1 MKKIM
6 ITLGSVLLCLF
17 AVAQSESSGRI
28 FKPFKV
34 DVSAG
39 FALPLGG
46 EGTKVGGLFAVEPKY
61 AITDKFAL
69 GLRMELAS
77 MARVLTTNTG
87 NEITGEGQG
96 NGSFLLT
103 GDYLFNTNNFRP
115 FIGVGAGY
123 YSLASVDLE
132 SDYTNQTIPSA
143 SKFGFMIRGGFETK
157 HFRFG
162 IEYNGV
168 GSTDF
173 SENNNYIGFKIGGFF
188 GGGRIKK

>member
-1 MKKIM
+1 MKRII
-6 ITLGSVLLCLF
+6 ITISSALMCL
-17 AVAQSESSGRI
+17 AVVAQSDSSGRV

-46 EGTKVGGLFAVEPKY
+46 EGTKAGGLFAVEPKY
-61 AITDKFAL
+61 GITDKFVL
-69 GLRMELAS
+69 GLRMEIAS
-77 MARVLTTNTG
+77 MVRVLTTNTG

-103 GDYLFNTNNFRP
+103 GDFLFNTSNFRP
-115 FIGVGAGY
+115 FVGLGTGY

-132 SDYTNQTIPSA
+132 SDYTTQTIPSA
-143 SKFGFMIRGGFETK
+143 SKVGFMIRGGFETK
-157 HFRFG
+157 HFRLG
-162 IEYNGV
+162 IEYNIV

-173 SENNNYIGFKIGGFF
+173 SEHNDYIGFKIGGFF